1 MQTQPETLGYAA
13 RIVAAYVTRN
23 SVPAPQLPELL
34 TAVHQALIGLTQ
46 SQELGIRKLT
56 PAEIKTSIR
65 PDAII
70 SFEDGR
76 PYKALR
82 RHLTTRGLTP
92 EAYRMKW
99 GLPIDYPLVSAAYSA
114 TRSDISRT
122 ISQGRK
128 GRDLAAE

>member
-1 MQTQPETLGYAA
+1 MQTQPRTLEGAV

-23 SVPAPQLPELL
+23 NVPAPQLPELL
-34 TAVHQALIGLTQ
+34 ATVHRTLGELTQ
-46 SQELGIRKLT
+46 PQEPVIRKLT
-56 PAEIKTSIR
+56 PSEIKASIR

-92 EAYRMKW
+92 ETYRMKW
-99 GLPIDYPLVSAAYSA
+99 GLPVDYPFVSAAYSA
-114 TRSDISRT
+114 TRSGISRT
-122 ISQGRK
+122 ISEGRRASK
-128 GRDLAAE
+128 LAAE